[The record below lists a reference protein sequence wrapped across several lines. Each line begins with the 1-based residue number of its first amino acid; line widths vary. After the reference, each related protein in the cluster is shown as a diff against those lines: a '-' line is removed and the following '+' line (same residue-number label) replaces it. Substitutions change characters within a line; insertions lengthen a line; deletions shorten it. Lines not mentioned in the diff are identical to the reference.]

1 MHPLP
6 LQEHLQLHALTLIQP
21 VHKLQLCQQ
30 KNLTRQIRNAP
41 IVTFIRGM
49 QVATV
54 MVRVCLTA
62 HKHGVP

>member
-1 MHPLP
+1 MPRALMHP
-6 LQEHLQLHALTLIQP
+6 HLHAQILIRP
-21 VHKLQLCQQ
+21 VHKLQFCQQ

-41 IVTFIRGM
+41 IVTFIQGM